1 LAFRSLSF
9 IFFSFLFIPSPK
21 PTIMRISILFLSLT
35 ISFSSFAQEYTPIP
49 AQQVHVADTFYNTYV
64 IEDNY
69 RWLEK
74 TDSPETVEWVAKQNE
89 LSKDWLKKAERKSN
103 SFNEIYKN
111 KRVRYNF
118 PQKAG
123 KYFFSFAYTDSR
135 IGSSLLINT
144 TRRHLCLCQHKGR
157 WRQRPQMGTSR
168 TRQT

>member
-1 LAFRSLSF
+1 
-9 IFFSFLFIPSPK
+9 
-21 PTIMRISILFLSLT
+21 MRILILFLSLT

-157 WRQRPQMGTSR
+157 WRQRPQMGTIR